1 MAYIDG
7 MVCPVRAADREAYIE
22 HAKKA
27 AAVFR
32 EYGATRVT
40 ECWGT
45 EVPEGKLTSFPMAV
59 KLEEGEVAVFSWIEW
74 PDRAAHDAAWEKM
87 MKDERMQMSD
97 MPFDGK
103 RMIYGSFEMVLDA

>member
-74 PDRAAHDAAWEKM
+74 PDRTAHDAAWEKM